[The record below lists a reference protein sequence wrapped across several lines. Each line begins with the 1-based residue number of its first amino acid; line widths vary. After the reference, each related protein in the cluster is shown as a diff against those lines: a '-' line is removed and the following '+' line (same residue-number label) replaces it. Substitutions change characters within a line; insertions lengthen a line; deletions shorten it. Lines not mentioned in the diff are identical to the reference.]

1 MYNCTVYISAYVTIY
16 LLKWWITMILLI
28 IGYCDV
34 EYHDDDEDYVNY
46 THSDMIVMGMHI

>member
-1 MYNCTVYISAYVTIY
+1 
-16 LLKWWITMILLI
+16 MILLI